1 MMTNYT
7 VTCET
12 CQHWSTFP
20 THEAAI
26 ARAESHAKAYPDHSV
41 TVAQEPDEEENV
53 PA

>member
-1 MMTNYT
+1 MMPNYT

-12 CQHWSTFP
+12 CHHWSTFR
-20 THEAAI
+20 THEMAI
-26 ARAESHAKAYPDHSV
+26 VRAESHAKAYPDHTV